1 MNQKNFLSN
10 VIRKVE
16 KEEAVNEM
24 ANNKTNNSTKRVVV
38 IDKRTG
44 KVQYKIPTIP
54 SPFGRNLEY
63 YIVSNDSSV
72 FSELRTLPIEITD
85 FSNKRVL
92 DISVNYRASYSSD
105 NSNNEGKVAKALQ
118 SDNSPEV
125 ELDKKV
131 RKWVIEFTHNCV
143 ADFIDN
149 YSEKVKILEQYL
161 QNTARE
167 EIGVRLD
174 LKISLAELESIK
186 IRPSE
191 ITVRVSDSDEALDLT
206 IETEL
211 SVADQIKAIS
221 YSNTWGT
228 IELTNLFKTEIKLYL
243 QERTKISEFRYEL
256 KDKVRNALVDY
267 LNQKLADKGW
277 RILFLNLNSKVV
289 ISSPAPKEL
298 VEIEHIVKCRVQ
310 NYSRLI
316 SIENT
321 LQMLPQDVRR
331 GISAQQPNLQ
341 AWSESKLE
349 KIVKPLL
356 LSKNYL
362 DILSD
367 FRTVS
372 DEIRDEMRIAAES
385 IGYKIQHIVSIPRL
399 PHLDLKTDFE
409 IENKNEEFSTNT
421 ASIKVKLT
429 TTANAR
435 FDNFNQV
442 EHYLD
447 RSVDE
452 IIEDMRKV
460 VSTKT
465 REVLRQIDP
474 ERFYMYFYADATAGE
489 KSVEKKLQ
497 DEITKALEERF
508 GVKVITVV
516 PIPEET
522 DIIEYLQRLTG
533 MIGKFEC
540 EIPSN
545 SGAEPVKLEGQFK
558 VETIGEASW
567 YRFQSVFLSRQQSQ
581 QRLRQEVDKLNEQHS
596 DLMDLGDVDD
606 NRDEID
612 KINQRIKA
620 IENEIFG
627 LDEIRHCI
635 QESLVSNLFGIF
647 DSPDLQ
653 YTSFQDKSAI
663 DEAINNWASASV
675 IDQYGLKISLRNIK
689 RSQTDREKY
698 QQQVTQA
705 TVAANYEQSVKQI
718 EESKQQSQQKLEAKT
733 TKIGKQLKMSQKIYE
748 DQDAQL
754 QELYK
759 QRRQLKLIG
768 DEDSKQEL
776 KYIEEEIR
784 NLESE
789 IIDLSREESIDEPIN
804 LNLLKPQQSKPGSF
818 LKAKEQNQKNLPPS
832 QNNQDSQPNGDRG
845 IKNNDD

>member
-1 MNQKNFLSN
+1 MNQRNFLSN
-10 VIRKVE
+10 IIRKVE
-16 KEEAVNEM
+16 RAEAAEM
-24 ANNKTNNSTKRVVV
+24 ANTKTNNSTKKVVV
-38 IDKRTG
+38 IDKRTQ
-44 KVQYKIPTIP
+44 KVHYKIPVI
-54 SPFGRNLEY
+54 SFGSDLEY
-63 YIVSNDSSV
+63 YIVNNDSSV
-72 FSELRTLPIEITD
+72 LSERRTLPIEVAD
-85 FSNKRVL
+85 FSNNRTL
-92 DISVNYRASYSSD
+92 DISVNYRASYSAD
-105 NSNNEGKVAKALQ
+105 KNNNEGKVAKAFQ
-118 SDNSPEV
+118 SDNSPET
-125 ELDKKV
+125 ELEQKI
-131 RKWVIEFTHNCV
+131 RKWVIEFTRDCI

-149 YSEKVKILEQYL
+149 YSEKVRTLTQYL

-167 EIGVRLD
+167 EIGIQLD
-174 LKISLAELESIK
+174 LNISLAELEPIK

-191 ITVRVSDSDEALDLT
+191 ITVHVSDSDEALDLT

-221 YSNTWGT
+221 HSNKWGT
-228 IELTNLFKTEIKLYL
+228 IELTKLLKDEIKLYL
-243 QERTKISEFRYEL
+243 QEHTKITEFYYEL

-277 RILFLNLNSKVV
+277 RILFLNLSSKVV

-298 VEIEHIVKCRVQ
+298 IEIKHIVECRVQ
-310 NYSRLI
+310 NHSRLI
-316 SIENT
+316 PVENT
-321 LQMLPQDVRR
+321 LQMLAQDVRR
-331 GISAQQPNLQ
+331 YISAQQPNLQ

-372 DEIRDEMRIAAES
+372 DEIRYEMGKAAES

-399 PHLDLKTDFE
+399 PHFDLKSDFE

-429 TTANAR
+429 TTVNAR
-435 FDNFNQV
+435 FDNFNQI

-447 RSVDE
+447 RGVDE
-452 IIEDMRKV
+452 IIEEMRKV
-460 VSTKT
+460 VNTKT

-474 ERFYMYFYADATAGE
+474 ESFYMYFYADATEA

-497 DEITKALEERF
+497 DEITEALKKRF
-508 GVKVITVV
+508 GVNVITVV

-522 DIIEYLQRLTG
+522 YIIEYLQRLMG

-558 VETIGEASW
+558 VETIGERSW
-567 YRFQSVFLSRQQSQ
+567 YKFQSVFLSKQQSQ
-581 QRLRQEVDKLNEQHS
+581 QRSRRELEQLNKQHS
-596 DLMDLGDVDD
+596 DLMRLGDEQE
-606 NRDEID
+606 NRFEID
-612 KINQRIKA
+612 QINQRINA
-620 IENEIFG
+620 IENDIFG

-635 QESLVSNLFGIF
+635 QESLISNLFGIF

-653 YTSFQDKSAI
+653 YTSRQVKSEI
-663 DEAINNWASASV
+663 DEAVNKWAYESV
-675 IDQYGLKISLRNIK
+675 IDQYGLKISLKNIK

-698 QQQVTQA
+698 QQQLTQK
-705 TVAANYEQSVKQI
+705 TLEVNYEQSIKQI
-718 EESKQQSQQKLEAKT
+718 EESKNQSQQKLEART
-733 TKIGKQLKMSQKIYE
+733 TKIEKQLNMSKNIYE
-748 DQDAQL
+748 DKDAQL

-804 LNLLKPQQSKPGSF
+804 LNLLKPQPSKPSSF
-818 LKAKEQNQKNLPPS
+818 LEAKQQNQKNLPPS
-832 QNNQDSQPNGDRG
+832 QNNQDSQPNGDKD
-845 IKNNDD
+845 IKNYDDENIR